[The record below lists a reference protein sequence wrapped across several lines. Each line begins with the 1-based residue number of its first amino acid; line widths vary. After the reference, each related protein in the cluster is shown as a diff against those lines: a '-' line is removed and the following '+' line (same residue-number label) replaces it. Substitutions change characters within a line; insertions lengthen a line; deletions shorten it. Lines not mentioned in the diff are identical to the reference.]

1 MTGTDVPLDIP
12 LDAAAESRRDTR
24 IERVETFLVGPR
36 WLFVRVQTAGG
47 LVGWGEA
54 TCEGRSET
62 VRTAVHQLSELLLGR
77 DALRIEDHW
86 QVMTKGSFY
95 RGGPI
100 LASAVSGLDQ
110 ALWDIAGKRYAAPV
124 HQLLGGPV
132 RDRIRVYGWVGGDEP
147 AEVADHIREQVEGG
161 LTAVKMNA
169 SGRMSPVATVAELDG
184 VVERVAAAREVLGHS
199 GDVAVDFHGRFTLA
213 NARRVA
219 PLLEPYRP
227 FFLEEPV
234 VPENSHLLGEFVRST
249 TTPVSTG
256 ERLYSRQEFLP
267 VLQAGIAVAQPDV
280 SHAGGITEV
289 RKIAALAEVYDVQ
302 LAPHCPLGP
311 LALAAC
317 LQVGFATSNYLI
329 QEQSIGIHYN
339 QGAEVLDYVVDPAP
353 LSFVDGFIERLL
365 APGLGIEVDEQVVRA
380 ADKRGHAWRGPV
392 WRHAD
397 GSFAEW

>member
-1 MTGTDVPLDIP
+1 MTT
-12 LDAAAESRRDTR
+12 
-24 IERVETFLVGPR
+24 IEKVETFLVAPR
-36 WLFVRVQTAGG
+36 WLFVRVQTSSGI
-47 LVGWGEA
+47 VGWGEA

-62 VRTAVHQLSELLLGR
+62 VRTAVEQLSELLIGQ

-110 ALWDIAGKRYAAPV
+110 ALWDIAGKHFGAPV

-147 AEVADHIREQVEGG
+147 AEVRDQIAAAVETG

-169 SGRMSPVATVAELDG
+169 SGKMSPVASVAELDG
-184 VVERVAAAREVLGHS
+184 VVQRVAAAREVLGDER
-199 GDVAVDFHGRFTLA
+199 DVAVDFHGRFTLA
-213 NARRVA
+213 TARRVA

-234 VPENSHLLGEFVRST
+234 VPENSHLIGEFVRST

-267 VLQAGIAVAQPDV
+267 VLQAGIAVAQPDL

-311 LALAAC
+311 IALAAC
-317 LQVGFATSNYLI
+317 LQVGFATPNYLI

-339 QGAEVLDYVVDPAP
+339 LGAEVLDYCLDKTP
-353 LSFVDGFIERLL
+353 LTFVDGYVERLT
-365 APGLGIEVDEQVVRA
+365 APGLGIEIDEHAVRT
-380 ADKRGHAWRGPV
+380 ADKRGHAWRSPT
-392 WRHAD
+392 WRHRD
-397 GSFAEW
+397 GSYAEW

>member
-1 MTGTDVPLDIP
+1 M
-12 LDAAAESRRDTR
+12 TR
-24 IERVETFLVGPR
+24 IVKIETFLVPPR
-36 WLFVRVQTAGG
+36 WLFVRIETASGII
-47 LVGWGEA
+47 GWGEA

-62 VRTAVHQLSELLLGR
+62 VRTAVEQLAEILVGA

-86 QVMTKGSFY
+86 QTMTKGSFY

-110 ALWDIAGKRYAAPV
+110 ALWDIAGKHFNTPV
-124 HQLLGGPV
+124 HQLLGGHV
-132 RDRIRVYGWVGGDEP
+132 RDRIRAYGWVGGDEP
-147 AEVADHIREQVEGG
+147 GEVADSIQAQLDVG

-169 SGRMSPVATVAELDG
+169 SGRMSPLGTVAEIDG
-184 VVERVAAAREVLGHS
+184 VIRRVAAAREVLGEHR
-199 GDVAVDFHGRFTLA
+199 DVAVDFHGRFSLA

-234 VPENSHLLGEFVRST
+234 VPENTHLLRDFTTST
-249 TTPVSTG
+249 TIPVATG
-256 ERLYSRQEFLP
+256 ERLYSRAEFLP
-267 VLQAGIAVAQPDV
+267 ALQAGIAVAQPDL

-289 RKIAALAEVYDVQ
+289 RKIASLAEVYGVQ

-339 QGAEVLDYVVDPAP
+339 LGAEVLDYVLDKSP
-353 LSFVDGFIERLL
+353 LKFVDGHFERLL
-365 APGLGIEVDEQVVRA
+365 GPGLGIEVDEHAVRV

-392 WRHAD
+392 WRHPD

>member
-1 MTGTDVPLDIP
+1 MTTI
-12 LDAAAESRRDTR
+12 A
-24 IERVETFLVGPR
+24 RVETFLVAPR
-36 WLFVRVQTAGG
+36 WLFVRVETTDGI
-47 LVGWGEA
+47 VGWGEA

-62 VRTAVHQLSELLLGR
+62 VRTAVEQLSELLIGQ

-100 LASAVSGLDQ
+100 LASAVAGLDQ
-110 ALWDIAGKRYAAPV
+110 ALWDIAGKHFGAPV
-124 HQLLGGPV
+124 HQLFGGPV

-147 AEVADHIREQVEGG
+147 AEVRDQISAAVESG

-169 SGRMSPVATVAELDG
+169 SGKMSPVASVAELDG
-184 VVERVAAAREVLGHS
+184 VVRRVAAAREVLGDER
-199 GDVAVDFHGRFTLA
+199 DVAVDFHGRFSLA
-213 NARRVA
+213 SARRVA
-219 PLLEPYRP
+219 PLLEQFRP

-234 VPENSHLLGEFVRST
+234 VPENSHLIGEFVRST

-256 ERLYSRQEFLP
+256 ERLYNRQEFLP
-267 VLQAGIAVAQPDV
+267 VLQAGIAVAQPDL

-311 LALAAC
+311 IALAAC
-317 LQVGFATSNYLI
+317 LQVGFATPNYLI

-339 QGAEVLDYVVDPAP
+339 LGAEVLDYCLDKTP
-353 LSFVDGFIERLL
+353 LTFVDGYVERLT
-365 APGLGIEVDEQVVRA
+365 APGLGIEIDEHAVRT
-380 ADKRGHAWRGPV
+380 ADKRGHAWRSPT
-392 WRHAD
+392 WRHRD
-397 GSFAEW
+397 GSYAEW

>member
-1 MTGTDVPLDIP
+1 MTTI
-12 LDAAAESRRDTR
+12 AR
-24 IERVETFLVGPR
+24 IETFLVAPR
-36 WLFVRVQTAGG
+36 WLFVRVETTDGI
-47 LVGWGEA
+47 VGWGEA

-62 VRTAVHQLSELLLGR
+62 VRTAVEQLSELLIGR

-100 LASAVSGLDQ
+100 LASAVAGLDQ
-110 ALWDIAGKRYAAPV
+110 ALWDIAGKHYGAPV

-147 AEVADHIREQVEGG
+147 SEVRDQISAAVETG

-169 SGRMSPVATVAELDG
+169 SGPMSPVASVAELDG
-184 VVERVAAAREVLGHS
+184 VVQRVAAAREVLGDHR
-199 GDVAVDFHGRFTLA
+199 DVAVDFHGRFSLA
-213 NARRVA
+213 TARRVA

-234 VPENSHLLGEFVRST
+234 VPENSHLIGELVRAT

-256 ERLYSRQEFLP
+256 ERLYNRQEFLP
-267 VLQAGIAVAQPDV
+267 VLQAGIAVAQPDL

-311 LALAAC
+311 IALASC
-317 LQVGFATSNYLI
+317 LQVGFATPNYLI

-339 QGAEVLDYVVDPAP
+339 LGAEVLDYCLDKKP
-353 LSFVDGFIERLL
+353 LTFVDGHVERLTG
-365 APGLGIEVDEQVVRA
+365 PGLGIEIDENAVRV
-380 ADKRGHAWRGPV
+380 ADKRGHAWRSPT
-392 WRHAD
+392 WRHRD
-397 GSFAEW
+397 GSYAEW

>member
-1 MTGTDVPLDIP
+1 MTTI
-12 LDAAAESRRDTR
+12 A
-24 IERVETFLVGPR
+24 RVETFLVAPR
-36 WLFVRVQTAGG
+36 WLFVRVETVDGI
-47 LVGWGEA
+47 VGWGEA

-62 VRTAVHQLSELLLGR
+62 VRTAVEQLSELLVGR

-86 QVMTKGSFY
+86 QVLTKSSFY

-100 LASAVSGLDQ
+100 LASAVAGLDQ
-110 ALWDIAGKRYAAPV
+110 ALWDIAGKHFGAPV

-147 AEVADHIREQVEGG
+147 AEVRDQISAAVETG

-169 SGRMSPVATVAELDG
+169 SGRMSPVASVAELDG
-184 VVERVAAAREVLGHS
+184 VVQRVAAAREVLGDER
-199 GDVAVDFHGRFTLA
+199 DVAVDFHGRFSLA
-213 NARRVA
+213 TARRVA

-234 VPENSHLLGEFVRST
+234 VPENSHLIGEFVRAT

-256 ERLYSRQEFLP
+256 ERLYNRQEFLP
-267 VLQAGIAVAQPDV
+267 VLQAGIAVAQPDL

-311 LALAAC
+311 IALASC
-317 LQVGFATSNYLI
+317 LQVGFATPNYLI

-339 QGAEVLDYVVDPAP
+339 LGAEVLDYCLDKTP
-353 LSFVDGFIERLL
+353 LTFVDGYVERLT
-365 APGLGIEVDEQVVRA
+365 APGLGIEIDEHAVRT
-380 ADKRGHAWRGPV
+380 ADKRGHAWRSPT

-397 GSFAEW
+397 GSYAEW

>member
-1 MTGTDVPLDIP
+1 MTII
-12 LDAAAESRRDTR
+12 S
-24 IERVETFLVGPR
+24 RVETFLVAPR
-36 WLFVRVQTAGG
+36 WLFVRVETTDG

-62 VRTAVHQLSELLLGR
+62 VRTAVEQLSEVLIGQ

-100 LASAVSGLDQ
+100 LASAVAGLDQ
-110 ALWDIAGKRYAAPV
+110 ALWDIAGKRYGAPV

-147 AEVADHIREQVEGG
+147 NEVRDHIAARVEAG

-169 SGRMSPVATVAELDG
+169 SGRMSPVASVAELDA
-184 VVERVAAAREVLGHS
+184 VVARVAAAREVLGDER
-199 GDVAVDFHGRFTLA
+199 DVAVDFHGRFTLA

-227 FFLEEPV
+227 LFLEEPV
-234 VPENSHLLGEFVRST
+234 VPENSHLIGEFVRST

-267 VLQAGIAVAQPDV
+267 VLQAGIAVAQPDL

-311 LALAAC
+311 IALAAC
-317 LQVGFATSNYLI
+317 LQVGFATPNYLI

-339 QGAEVLDYVVDPAP
+339 LGAEVLDYCVDQQP
-353 LSFVDGFIERLL
+353 LNFVDGYVQRLT
-365 APGLGIEVDEQVVRA
+365 APGLGIEIDEQAVRA
-380 ADKRGHAWRGPV
+380 ADKRGHAWRSPTF
-392 WRHAD
+392 RHFD
-397 GSFAEW
+397 GSYAEW

>member
-1 MTGTDVPLDIP
+1 MTTI
-12 LDAAAESRRDTR
+12 AR
-24 IERVETFLVGPR
+24 IETFLVAPR
-36 WLFVRVQTAGG
+36 WLFVRVETGSG
-47 LVGWGEA
+47 IVGWGEA

-62 VRTAVHQLSELLLGR
+62 VRAAIDQLAELLIGR

-86 QVMTKGSFY
+86 QVLTKGSFY

-100 LASAVSGLDQ
+100 LASAVAGLDQ
-110 ALWDIAGKRYAAPV
+110 ALWDIAGKHFGAPV

-147 AEVADHIREQVEGG
+147 SEVRDHVAAQVEAG

-169 SGRMSPVATVAELDG
+169 SGRMSPVASVAELNG
-184 VVERVAAAREVLGHS
+184 VVARVAAAREVLGDDR
-199 GDVAVDFHGRFTLA
+199 DVAVDLHGRFTLA

-227 FFLEEPV
+227 LFLEEPV
-234 VPENSHLLGEFVRST
+234 VPENSHLIGEFVRST
-249 TTPVSTG
+249 AIPVSTG
-256 ERLYSRQEFLP
+256 ERLHSRQEFLP
-267 VLQAGIAVAQPDV
+267 VFQAGIAVAQPDL

-311 LALAAC
+311 IALAAC
-317 LQVGFATSNYLI
+317 LQVGFVTPNYLI

-339 QGAEVLDYVVDPAP
+339 LGAEVLDYCLDKTP
-353 LSFVDGFIERLL
+353 LTFVDGHIERLT
-365 APGLGIEVDEQVVRA
+365 APGLGIEVDEQAVRA
-380 ADKRGHAWRGPV
+380 AGKRGHAWRSPI
-392 WRHAD
+392 WRHRD
-397 GSFAEW
+397 GSYAEW

>member
-1 MTGTDVPLDIP
+1 MTTI
-12 LDAAAESRRDTR
+12 A
-24 IERVETFLVGPR
+24 RVETFLVPPR
-36 WLFVRVQTAGG
+36 WLFVRIETGDG
-47 LVGWGEA
+47 IVGWGEA

-62 VRTAVHQLSELLLGR
+62 VRTAVDQLSEVLVGR

-100 LASAVSGLDQ
+100 LASAVAGLDQ
-110 ALWDIAGKRYAAPV
+110 ALWDIAGKRYGAPV

-147 AEVADHIREQVEGG
+147 TEVAEQIAAQVGAG

-169 SGRMSPVATVAELDG
+169 SGRMSPIASVSELDG
-184 VVERVAAAREVLGHS
+184 VVRRVAAAREVLGPDR
-199 GDVAVDFHGRFTLA
+199 DVAVDFHGRFTLA

-227 FFLEEPV
+227 LFLEEPV

-267 VLQAGIAVAQPDV
+267 AFQAGIAVAQPDL

-311 LALAAC
+311 IALAAC
-317 LQVGFATSNYLI
+317 LQIGFATPNYLI

-339 QGAEVLDYVVDPAP
+339 AGAEVLDYVLDRTP
-353 LSFVDGFIERLL
+353 LFFVAGHVERLTG
-365 APGLGIEVDEQVVRA
+365 PGLGIEIDENAVRA
-380 ADKRGHAWRGPV
+380 ADRRGHAWRNPG

>member
-1 MTGTDVPLDIP
+1 MTT
-12 LDAAAESRRDTR
+12 
-24 IERVETFLVGPR
+24 IERVETFLVAPR
-36 WLFVRVQTAGG
+36 WLFVRVETSSGI
-47 LVGWGEA
+47 VGWGEA

-62 VRTAVHQLSELLLGR
+62 VRTAVEQLSELLVGR

-100 LASAVSGLDQ
+100 LASAVAGLDQ
-110 ALWDIAGKRYAAPV
+110 ALWDIAGKHFGAPV

-147 AEVADHIREQVEGG
+147 SEVRDQIAAAVATG

-169 SGRMSPVATVAELDG
+169 SGRMSTVASVAEIDG
-184 VVERVAAAREVLGHS
+184 VVQRVAAAREVLGDER
-199 GDVAVDFHGRFTLA
+199 DVAVDFHGRFTLA
-213 NARRVA
+213 TARRVA

-234 VPENSHLLGEFVRST
+234 VPENSHLIGEFVRCT

-256 ERLYSRQEFLP
+256 ERLYNRQEFLP
-267 VLQAGIAVAQPDV
+267 VLQAGIAVAQPDL

-311 LALAAC
+311 IALAAC
-317 LQVGFATSNYLI
+317 LQVGFATPNYLI

-339 QGAEVLDYVVDPAP
+339 LGAEVLDYCLDKTP
-353 LSFVDGFIERLL
+353 LTFVDGYVERLT
-365 APGLGIEVDEQVVRA
+365 APGLGIEIDEHAVRA
-380 ADKRGHAWRGPV
+380 ADKRGHAWRSPT
-392 WRHAD
+392 WRHRD
-397 GSFAEW
+397 GSYAEW

>member
-1 MTGTDVPLDIP
+1 METID
-12 LDAAAESRRDTR
+12 
-24 IERVETFLVGPR
+24 RVETFLVAPR
-36 WLFVRVQTAGG
+36 WLFVRIETSAG

-62 VRTAVHQLSELLLGR
+62 VRTAVDQLAELLVGQ
-77 DALRIEDHW
+77 DPARIEDHW

-110 ALWDIAGKRYAAPV
+110 ALWDLKGKRYGAPV
-124 HQLLGGPV
+124 HELLGGPV

-147 AEVADHIREQVEGG
+147 AEVADHIAEQVEGG

-169 SGRMSPVATVAELDG
+169 SGRMSPLASVAELDG
-184 VVERVAAAREVLGHS
+184 VVARVAAAREVLGDRR
-199 GDVAVDFHGRFTLA
+199 DVAVDFHGRFTLA
-213 NARRVA
+213 NVRRVA
-219 PLLEPYRP
+219 PLLEPFRP

-234 VPENSHLLGEFVRST
+234 VPENSHLIGDVVRST
-249 TTPVSTG
+249 STPVSTG

-267 VLQAGIAVAQPDV
+267 VLQAGIAVAQPDL

-289 RKIAALAEVYDVQ
+289 RKIAALAETFDVQ

-317 LQVGFATSNYLI
+317 LQVGFATANFLI

-339 QGAEVLDYVVDPAP
+339 RGNELLDYLVDP
-353 LSFVDGFIERLL
+353 SVFRFVDGHVGRPT
-365 APGLGIEVDEQVVRA
+365 APGLGIAVDEAAVREA
-380 ADKRGHAWRGPV
+380 AARGHRWRSPV
-392 WRHAD
+392 WRHHD
-397 GSFAEW
+397 GTFAEW